1 MAESQWD
8 HATQVREAL
17 RAIVAEHGQE
27 ALSNAR
33 LMQGLMGDLLPN
45 APREA
50 QVLLSAAEQALAGT
64 IHDHVAHGMDS
75 GTAVRLAA
83 TSFAARTMFAPEVCR
98 WVAGELATAVGIEV
112 EPEPPLMS
120 YQPIVAPEP
129 GASAEP
135 KPDSDLTR
143 TGQRPRRAH
152 ELHEPPPERQP
163 AAAPQTARRPRLAIL
178 AVGLA
183 LAVGGAAVAVTLI
196 VSHRGHAAASRPPA
210 PHSSTPGAARHA
222 AGPATTQVQVY
233 EPWAPSGL
241 AHGFRSHATVNG
253 RCFSTAITSARDDA
267 FRCMSGNYLLDP
279 CFSNPYQSSGA
290 PVQVA
295 CPYPSP
301 DSVTIISLSSAL
313 PTLPASQA
321 STPTPWLLILTA
333 GQKCW
338 STAGAAATQVGGMTN
353 TFVCGRGVN
362 LFGQPQRATIWT
374 IFEQTK
380 APTNLTLTT
389 IAKVYE

>member
-1 MAESQWD
+1 MAESPRD
-8 HATQVREAL
+8 HVTQVRKAL

-33 LMQGLMGDLLPN
+33 LMQGLMSDLLPD

-83 TSFAARTMFAPEVCR
+83 SSFAARTMFAQDVCR
-98 WVAGELATAVGIEV
+98 WVADELATAMGIEV
-112 EPEPPLMS
+112 EPAPLLMS
-120 YQPIVAPEP
+120 YQPILVPEP
-129 GASAEP
+129 VASAEP
-135 KPDSDLTR
+135 NAR
-143 TGQRPRRAH
+143 

-163 AAAPQTARRPRLAIL
+163 FGLPRAARRRTLAIL

-183 LAVGGAAVAVTLI
+183 LVVGGTAAAVALI
-196 VSHRGHAAASRPPA
+196 VSHRGHAAASRPPT

-222 AGPATTQVQVY
+222 ARLTTTQVQVY

-241 AHGFRSHATVNG
+241 AHGIRSHATVNG
-253 RCFSTAITSARDDA
+253 RCFSSAITSGRDDA
-267 FRCMSGNYLLDP
+267 FRCMSSNYLLDP
-279 CFSNPYQSSGA
+279 CFSNPYQRFGA

-295 CPYPSP
+295 CPYPSA

-313 PTLPASQA
+313 PTPPAGQS
-321 STPTPWLLILTA
+321 STPTPWLLILTG

-338 STAGAAATQVGGMTN
+338 STAGAAGIQVGGMTN
-353 TFVCGRGVN
+353 TFVCGKGVN
-362 LFGQPQRATIWT
+362 LFGQPQHGTIWT

-380 APTNLTLTT
+380 AHTNLTPTT

>member
-1 MAESQWD
+1 MRQLALRDRPSGTGHSPPQCRCGRILPSSGRDAEESRGRLPPTGRRTFGRLQMAESQWD

-129 GASAEP
+129 GASAE
-135 KPDSDLTR
+135 
-143 TGQRPRRAH
+143 
-152 ELHEPPPERQP
+152 
-163 AAAPQTARRPRLAIL
+163 
-178 AVGLA
+178 
-183 LAVGGAAVAVTLI
+183 
-196 VSHRGHAAASRPPA
+196 
-210 PHSSTPGAARHA
+210 
-222 AGPATTQVQVY
+222 
-233 EPWAPSGL
+233 
-241 AHGFRSHATVNG
+241 
-253 RCFSTAITSARDDA
+253 
-267 FRCMSGNYLLDP
+267 
-279 CFSNPYQSSGA
+279 
-290 PVQVA
+290 
-295 CPYPSP
+295 
-301 DSVTIISLSSAL
+301 
-313 PTLPASQA
+313 
-321 STPTPWLLILTA
+321 
-333 GQKCW
+333 
-338 STAGAAATQVGGMTN
+338 
-353 TFVCGRGVN
+353 
-362 LFGQPQRATIWT
+362 
-374 IFEQTK
+374 
-380 APTNLTLTT
+380 
-389 IAKVYE
+389 